1 MIYILMLDIIIQKPN
16 NSFPPKKHNDIPP
29 KIINYLRNPKFSVS
43 EAKHYMYLLSKLI
56 YYYYCVKC
64 L

>member
-16 NSFPPKKHNDIPP
+16 NSLKHNDIPP
-29 KIINYLRNPKFSVS
+29 KIINYLRNSTFSVR